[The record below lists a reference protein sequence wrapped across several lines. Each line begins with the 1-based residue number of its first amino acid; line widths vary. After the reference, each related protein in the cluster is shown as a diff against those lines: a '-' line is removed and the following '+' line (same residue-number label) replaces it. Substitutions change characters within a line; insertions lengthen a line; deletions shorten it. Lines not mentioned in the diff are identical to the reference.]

1 MSTSRRHPA
10 AGTGAGPAG
19 TKVCPSCAETIQ
31 AGAAVCRFC
40 GFDFARFVGRPST
53 GTNGLAI
60 ASLVLGIV
68 WIYWIG
74 STMAVIFGHVALRQI
89 EQRSQGGGL
98 AIAGLVLG
106 YIGLAF
112 LALFIVALVVT
123 PATTPDPLRDHGR
136 TLPGERLFDQ
146 GRRIECRGWVTSL
159 SFAARGSTT
168 SATSTSTSRV
178 SG

>member
-1 MSTSRRHPA
+1 MSEMPPPPERFSWSDVDQPPPPPPP
-10 AGTGAGPAG
+10 GTGAGQAG

-40 GFDFARFVGRPST
+40 GFDFARLVSRPST

-68 WIYWIG
+68 WLYWIG

-89 EQRSQGGGL
+89 EQRGQGGRGL

-112 LALFIVALVVT
+112 LALFIVALVIT
-123 PATTPDPLRDHGR
+123 AGND
-136 TLPGERLFDQ
+136 
-146 GRRIECRGWVTSL
+146 S
-159 SFAARGSTT
+159 
-168 SATSTSTSRV
+168 
-178 SG
+178 